1 MQYAGT
7 AAAGKPSLK
16 KRSGRTRQKFQAEKD
31 ACGPSITLTCRTST
45 VWSPARSKFC
55 EFSFGPWTF
64 NLKSLTPTLKLVIQ
78 IPCYNEAATLGTTLR
93 ALPRAVP
100 GLTRV
105 EWLVIDDGSTD
116 ATADVAREHGVDHIV
131 RLPVNRGLARAFM
144 AGLAA
149 AVSAGADVIVN
160 TDADNQYCA
169 DDIPA
174 LVAPV
179 VEGRA
184 DMVIGARPIAAI
196 DHFSPA
202 KKLLQRFGSRVV
214 QLASRT
220 RVPDA
225 PSGFRAISRA
235 AAVQLNVFSSYTYTL
250 ETIIQAGQKG
260 LIVASVPVRVNA
272 DLRPSRLVRSIPQ
285 YVCRSALTIG
295 HIFLIYR
302 PFRFFVG
309 VSSLCFLPGLL
320 IGVRFLIEYARGHG
334 QGHVQSLILASVL
347 VTAALLF
354 FMLGLLADLISVNR
368 RLLEDLRARLANMEN
383 KPEANEK

>member
-1 MQYAGT
+1 M
-7 AAAGKPSLK
+7 
-16 KRSGRTRQKFQAEKD
+16 
-31 ACGPSITLTCRTST
+31 
-45 VWSPARSKFC
+45 
-55 EFSFGPWTF
+55 
-64 NLKSLTPTLKLVIQ
+64 KLVIQ
-78 IPCYNEAATLGTTLR
+78 IPCYNEAATLGKTLLE
-93 ALPRAVP
+93 LPRTVP
-100 GLTRV
+100 GVDRV
-105 EWLVIDDGSTD
+105 EWLVVDDGSTD
-116 ATADVAREHGVDHIV
+116 ATAEVARAYGVDHIV

-144 AGLAA
+144 AGLDA
-149 AVSAGADVIVN
+149 AVKAGADVIVN

-169 DDIPA
+169 ADLPA

-179 VEGRA
+179 LEGRA

-196 DHFSPA
+196 AHFSPV
-202 KKLLQRFGSRVV
+202 KKMLQRFGSRVV

-220 RVPDA
+220 QVPDA

-235 AAVQLNVFSSYTYTL
+235 AAMQLNVFSSYTYTL

-260 LIVASVPVRVNA
+260 LVVASVPVRVNA

-309 VSSLCFLPGLL
+309 VSAVCFLPGLL
-320 IGVRFLIEYARGHG
+320 IGVRFLCEYVRGHG
-334 QGHVQSLILASVL
+334 QGHVQSLILASIL
-347 VTAALLF
+347 VIAALLF

-368 RLLEDLRARLANMEN
+368 RLLEEVRTRLAGLEN
-383 KPEANEK
+383 KQESKRNL